1 MNTRASP
8 FIRYLFFGYLFL
20 VVYASLHPLTDW
32 RDIGISPFNFIDA
45 RLPRYITIFDVIAN
59 VLAYVPLAALAVLA
73 AHPQLRGIRA
83 WLAAALGG
91 CLLSLCMEALQTYLP
106 ARIPSNLD
114 WALNSLGALIG
125 ASIGAAL
132 VRAVVIGGL
141 LYKLRAH
148 VFRSG
153 KRIDLGLI
161 LLGAWLLSQLNP
173 ETLLFGTG
181 DLRAL
186 FQSAPGIL
194 YPAAMFVR
202 VEAII
207 TAGNAIAVALL
218 CSLLIVHGGPRRSL
232 FLLLL
237 AAACAVRS
245 VAFSV
250 LFPSQNALAW
260 LTPGAQIGLLVGTAL
275 ALIALSL
282 PRQVALG
289 ICALLLMLSAA
300 LVNLAPDNP
309 YFLHSLQAWPQGHF
323 LNFNGLTR
331 VVSILWP
338 FVAVGYL
345 LSMQAGQH
353 DD

>member
-45 RLPRYITIFDVIAN
+45 QLPRYITIFDVIVN

-83 WLAAALGG
+83 WLAAALGC

-106 ARIPSNLD
+106 ARISSNLD
-114 WALNSLGALIG
+114 WALNSLGAVIG
-125 ASIGAAL
+125 ASIGVAL
-132 VRAVVIGGL
+132 VRAVVIGGM

-148 VFRSG
+148 LFRSG
-153 KRIDLGLI
+153 KQIDLGLV

-181 DLRAL
+181 DLREL
-186 FQSAPGIL
+186 FQTAPGVL
-194 YPAAMFVR
+194 YPAAIFVR
-202 VEAII
+202 VEAMV

-218 CSLLIVHGGPRRSL
+218 CSLLVVRGGPRRSM

-237 AAACAVRS
+237 VAACVVRS

-250 LFPSQNALAW
+250 LFPSQGAMAW
-260 LTPGAQIGLLVGTAL
+260 LTPGAQVGLAAGTAL

-282 PRQVALG
+282 PRPVALAS
-289 ICALLLMLSAA
+289 CALLLMLSAA

-309 YFLHSLQAWPQGHF
+309 YLLHSLQAWPQGHF

-331 VVSILWP
+331 LVSILWP
-338 FVAVGYL
+338 FVAVAYL
-345 LSMQAGQH
+345 LSIRAGEP